1 MISPPTVEPAATTP
15 SLGEAPKAEAIA
27 AGGGGKV
34 AGGPQG
40 QRAMSAP
47 RVRRE
52 DIAGVQ
58 KTPILEP
65 RGEPIKPARAMVTA
79 PEARPMKVSTPE
91 VAEESDDPSAIIN
104 WLLLGN
110 RPAAA
115 Q

>member
-15 SLGEAPKAEAIA
+15 SLGEARKD
-27 AGGGGKV
+27 KV
-34 AGGPQG
+34 AEGPEG

-47 RVRRE
+47 PVRRE

-58 KTPILEP
+58 KTPISKPRVEP
-65 RGEPIKPARAMVTA
+65 VKPARAMITA
-79 PEARPMKVSTPE
+79 PGVSPMKVSTPE